1 MKPIYF
7 TLALALTCLSVQAET
22 VRFSTTMGDFNVA
35 LNCEKAPL
43 TCRNFLRY
51 VKNGSY
57 DGSIFHRVIK
67 GFMIQGGGY
76 NKQGEKLS
84 EFAPIA
90 NESNNGLSNLT
101 GTIAM
106 ARTSAPDS
114 ATRQFYINVHDN
126 IFLDGHDDQPGYA
139 VFGKVTKGMKVVMK
153 ISRTPTHFDH
163 KLEFKNVPIQPI
175 VIKSIKILKTDGSN
189 K

>member
-1 MKPIYF
+1 MKSIYL
-7 TLALALTCLSVQAET
+7 TLALAITSLNAQAQTVQF
-22 VRFSTTMGDFNVA
+22 VTTKGDFNVA

-76 NKQGEKLS
+76 NKQGKKLS

-90 NESNNGLSNLT
+90 NESNNSLSNLT

-126 IFLDGHDDQPGYA
+126 IFLDSHDDQPGYA

-153 ISRTPTHFDH
+153 VSQSPTHFDK
-163 KLEFKNVPIQPI
+163 KLGLKNVPIQPV
-175 VIKSIKILKTDGSN
+175 VIKSIKILKADGSN